1 VLVLTSLRPPQD
13 AAVAGWWVG
22 GHGWGLESYREAF
35 ASGALA
41 GSLLATAVRA
51 VSATALLLLVAV
63 PAAYAL
69 DSEGLPRRT
78 REAIVTI
85 TAVLAVV
92 PVQAVADP
100 LGRVFDA
107 LRLSG
112 APTALT
118 LVHVAIGVPF
128 AVLLLRPA
136 FRAVPEREL
145 ALARAGDADRAA
157 APATVI
163 SRSWTTIVAVAVLE
177 FMFVWNDLVVGLILG
192 GPENG
197 PITLV
202 LFGQARQFATSSG
215 VMAAGA
221 VVSMVLPLALVLAT
235 GRWVVQGLTVGV
247 TR

>member
-1 VLVLTSLRPPQD
+1 M
-13 AAVAGWWVG
+13 
-22 GHGWGLESYREAF
+22 
-35 ASGALA
+35 
-41 GSLLATAVRA
+41 
-51 VSATALLLLVAV
+51 
-63 PAAYAL
+63 
-69 DSEGLPRRT
+69 
-78 REAIVTI
+78 IVTV

-100 LGRVFDA
+100 LGGVFDA

-118 LVHVAIGVPF
+118 VAHVAFGVPF

-136 FRAVPEREL
+136 FRAVPQREL
-145 ALARAGDADRAA
+145 MRPRLAGDADRAS
-157 APATVI
+157 APSTVV

-192 GPENG
+192 GPGNG
-197 PITLV
+197 PITLA
-202 LFGQARQFATSSG
+202 LLGQARQFATSSG

-221 VVSMVLPLALVLAT
+221 VVSMVIPLALVLAT
-235 GRWVVQGLTVGV
+235 GKWVVHGLTAGV